1 MEHIDYI
8 IDYYEKTDNSEL
20 AADIVIML
28 KDAEELI
35 FLHQSGGLNAES
47 NIIRSDAEKQAGDR
61 TTF

>member
-47 NIIRSDAEKQAGDR
+47 NIIRSDAEKQASDR
-61 TTF
+61 TAF

>member
-8 IDYYEKTDNSEL
+8 IDYYEKVDDSEL

-28 KDAEELI
+28 KEAEELI
-35 FLHQSGGLNAES
+35 FLHQTGGLNVEG
-47 NIIRSDAEKQAGDR
+47 NVICSDAEKQTGDR